1 MKARVLPLIGYLLFL
16 GAVTFAVVLFLDRYG
31 VFRG

>member
-16 GAVTFAVVLFLDRYG
+16 GAATFVTVLALE
-31 VFRG
+31 VLL